1 MEISANQFHEISHI
15 VENLIVIQDLF
26 RKISR
31 KLEHS
36 KSIQDYENLKKTIDI
51 LSFTCNSISGKQK
64 KLRNNFTKYQLRFTK
79 LSQRN
84 CSMVLFQRRLNG
96 TQRKYQETPSSRNSN
111 LELKQFPEPSQ
122 GRFHEMKLNNFPK
135 YC

>member
-51 LSFTCNSISGKQK
+51 LSFTCNSISGRQK
-64 KLRNNFTKYQLRFTK
+64 KLLNNFTQHQLRF

-96 TQRKYQETPSSRNSN
+96 TQRKYQETPSSCNSN

-122 GRFHEMKLNNFPK
+122 GRFHDIKLNNFPK